1 MPLILTVVPMLLM
14 IAGGI
19 ALAQAVSDPA
29 QVTLRWLRLGGLVAL
44 GLLTVTGLVVVR
56 AGSVWQAVGVG
67 LITVPFVVQLLT
79 VQMAHRRTQ
88 RIAAVCGV
96 LLLVVVLAVLGTG
109 PMGTR
114 IAAQEELSILLVTA
128 VAVTASLSAGLM
140 GGFIMTMLLGHAYLT
155 AGNEMTQ
162 APFRRLVRMLGILL
176 ALRMGE
182 SIVFGKDFFTID
194 PAPPA
199 DEISDPVEL
208 ERQYLGLW
216 SEVPAGEGF
225 TGLGRQILHCTFG
238 SVLTDTTLGPRLH
251 DLLETHQQTYTEV
264 LADHFQR
271 HLDALQAGL
280 ATAD

>member
-1 MPLILTVVPMLLM
+1 MLTVVPMLLM

-56 AGSVWQAVGVG
+56 TGSVWQAVGVG

-79 VQMAHRRTQ
+79 VQMGHRRTQ

-96 LLLVVVLAVLGTG
+96 LLVVVVLAVLGTG
-109 PMGTR
+109 SMGTR
-114 IAAQEELSILLVTA
+114 LAAQEELSILLVTA
-128 VAVTASLSAGLM
+128 VAVTAPLSAGLM

-176 ALRMGE
+176 ALRMGA
-182 SIVFGKDFFTID
+182 SIVFGLWPYFGPLTHDVGLGTSHLWNTVMITARYGVGLLV
-194 PAPPA
+194 PAILTFMIRDCVRRRA
-199 DEISDPVEL
+199 NQSATGILYVAGVLVILGEGL
-208 ERQYLGLW
+208 ALGLQ
-216 SEVPAGEGF
+216 SD
-225 TGLGRQILHCTFG
+225 TGWIF
-238 SVLTDTTLGPRLH
+238 
-251 DLLETHQQTYTEV
+251 
-264 LADHFQR
+264 
-271 HLDALQAGL
+271 
-280 ATAD
+280 